1 MEILRTNYSTLS
13 PYAQQDAP
21 SAPEYPYKE
30 FLAACRGKIEASAI
44 EDGIEQDPHH
54 LSSNNS
60 TNQDSTPKNEHALHH
75 SKAFQKI
82 LTHFFGDY
90 FTVDADEELASD
102 MADRWASFSRT
113 SNPNYEGSSKEW
125 LPWWNHPNSSV
136 TVLSGNEVADSTFT
150 DVENFWDDFEYQD
163 TANSDSTA
171 ANFYDEDEFNDDF
184 DEYNS
189 YLQREQYYRRKAL
202 TALNLE
208 VADED
213 VFRTE
218 LRRSAHKAMLSGGR
232 ENLGG
237 LLLSRYYNNF
247 ISGRKKKP
255 LVDSDPQQPQE
266 APRFDPKKV
275 LFMAQEMGVMG
286 KGLLGNGHQRSEF
299 LPEFLDL
306 SWPPEERLVE
316 RDCTCDLWDKLGYRY

>member
-30 FLAACRGKIEASAI
+30 FLAACRGKIEAAALDDST
-44 EDGIEQDPHH
+44 EQDPHY
-54 LSSNNS
+54 LSNS
-60 TNQDSTPKNEHALHH
+60 SGSSQEATTKNEYALHH

-113 SNPNYEGSSKEW
+113 SDPNYEGSPKEW
-125 LPWWNHPNSSV
+125 LPWWNRQTSSFE
-136 TVLSGNEVADSTFT
+136 LRNGNTILDFTYT
-150 DVENFWDDFEYQD
+150 DVESLWNDFEEQNPFNED
-163 TANSDSTA
+163 RSTM
-171 ANFYDEDEFNDDF
+171 NFYDEDEFSEDF

-189 YLQREQYYRRKAL
+189 YLHREQYYRQKAL
-202 TALNLE
+202 SALNLE
-208 VADED
+208 VAEED

-218 LRRSAHKAMLSGGR
+218 LRRSSHKAMLNGGR

-237 LLLSRYYNNF
+237 MLLSQYYKNF
-247 ISGRKKKP
+247 ISGRKNVAA
-255 LVDSDPQQPQE
+255 LDSIPQQPT
-266 APRFDPKKV
+266 PRFDPQKV
-275 LFMAQEMGVMG
+275 LSMAQEMGIMG
-286 KGLLGNGHQRSEF
+286 KGLLGNGKQRSEF

-316 RDCTCDLWDKLGYRY
+316 RDCTCDMWDKLGYRY

>member
-30 FLAACRGKIEASAI
+30 FLAACRGKIEAAAL
-44 EDGIEQDPHH
+44 EDGIEQDPHY
-54 LSSNNS
+54 LNNSSSSNPDA
-60 TNQDSTPKNEHALHH
+60 TNKNEYALHH

-113 SNPNYEGSSKEW
+113 SDPNYEGSPKEW
-125 LPWWNHPNSSV
+125 LPWWNQHNSS
-136 TVLSGNEVADSTFT
+136 LEFRDDNKILDFAYT
-150 DVENFWDDFEYQD
+150 DIERLWSDFEEQNPFND
-163 TANSDSTA
+163 DRSTM
-171 ANFYDEDEFNDDF
+171 NFYDEDEFSEDF

-189 YLQREQYYRRKAL
+189 YLHREQYYRQKAL
-202 TALNLE
+202 SALNLE

-218 LRRSAHKAMLSGGR
+218 LRRSSHKAMLNGAR

-237 LLLSRYYNNF
+237 LLLSQYYKNF
-247 ISGRKKKP
+247 ISGRKNIAA
-255 LVDSDPQQPQE
+255 LDSDPQQPT
-266 APRFDPKKV
+266 PRFDPQKV
-275 LFMAQEMGVMG
+275 LSMAQEMGIMG
-286 KGLLGNGHQRSEF
+286 KGLLGNGKQRSEF

-316 RDCTCDLWDKLGYRY
+316 RDCTCDMWDKLGYRY